1 MADTINQEHFETR
14 EFQAEVKQLL
24 DIVVN
29 SLYTDREIF
38 LRELIS
44 NAADA
49 LEKFRYENL
58 THKEVANKDELSLE
72 ITIEVDEEKHL
83 LTITDT
89 GIGMTRE
96 ELIENLGT
104 IAHSG
109 SKNFVQQ
116 MAEGDRK
123 DLNLIGQFG
132 VGFYAVFMVAGKIRV
147 LSRSYIPEAEGC
159 EWVSEG
165 VGSYSISPVSG
176 LKRGTKIILELREDA
191 SLFNSVQNIKD
202 IIRQYSNFVSFPIK
216 VNGEQVNTIQAVW
229 TKNKSEVTDAEY
241 VEFYK
246 FVANVNDE
254 PLYFMHY
261 TVDAPLAIVALLFVP
276 KQNIENFGLGRF
288 DPGVNFYCRK
298 VLIKQHA
305 EELLPEWLRFVR
317 GVVDSEDVP
326 LNISRETMQDSSQIA
341 RLRRVITGRFL
352 KFLNEQA
359 QKDPERYAKFW
370 ESFGV
375 FLKEGIVSG
384 FSHREELA
392 KLLRFET
399 SKSEPGKLV
408 SLADYIGRMKEDQQE
423 IYFINGPNRKII
435 EAGPYLEVFRA
446 SDLEVI
452 YTHEPLDDFVLS
464 SLMEYEGKKL
474 VSADLAELKLPAL
487 EDKPDQVPV
496 DHEAVKSLNNWLK
509 EILGDKVSEVRESSR
524 LVDCPAIILNPD
536 GTLTSSMERVMLAMN
551 ENLGEVRKK
560 ILEINPRH
568 KLIQPLSQLHE
579 ANPGLAKVVAEQLY
593 DNALIAAGL
602 GVDLRTM
609 VERTYDLMGYA
620 LGNQD

>member
-202 IIRQYSNFVSFPIK
+202 IIRQ
-216 VNGEQVNTIQAVW
+216 
-229 TKNKSEVTDAEY
+229 
-241 VEFYK
+241 
-246 FVANVNDE
+246 
-254 PLYFMHY
+254 
-261 TVDAPLAIVALLFVP
+261 
-276 KQNIENFGLGRF
+276 
-288 DPGVNFYCRK
+288 
-298 VLIKQHA
+298 
-305 EELLPEWLRFVR
+305 
-317 GVVDSEDVP
+317 
-326 LNISRETMQDSSQIA
+326 
-341 RLRRVITGRFL
+341 
-352 KFLNEQA
+352 
-359 QKDPERYAKFW
+359 
-370 ESFGV
+370 
-375 FLKEGIVSG
+375 
-384 FSHREELA
+384 
-392 KLLRFET
+392 
-399 SKSEPGKLV
+399 
-408 SLADYIGRMKEDQQE
+408 
-423 IYFINGPNRKII
+423 
-435 EAGPYLEVFRA
+435 
-446 SDLEVI
+446 
-452 YTHEPLDDFVLS
+452 
-464 SLMEYEGKKL
+464 
-474 VSADLAELKLPAL
+474 
-487 EDKPDQVPV
+487 
-496 DHEAVKSLNNWLK
+496 
-509 EILGDKVSEVRESSR
+509 
-524 LVDCPAIILNPD
+524 
-536 GTLTSSMERVMLAMN
+536 
-551 ENLGEVRKK
+551 
-560 ILEINPRH
+560 
-568 KLIQPLSQLHE
+568 
-579 ANPGLAKVVAEQLY
+579 
-593 DNALIAAGL
+593 
-602 GVDLRTM
+602 
-609 VERTYDLMGYA
+609 
-620 LGNQD
+620 